1 VRAAGVITKHVIWT
15 LFCLAFLTFPALFFM
30 FVVGGLLPLYAV
42 AGMLL
47 MVPDTGVKML
57 SAAHL
62 AVYLPLFFL
71 VSWLAS
77 KGLCLLPR
85 FLTYLGF
92 AFLCGLLIAVSFLE
106 IYGVG
111 HSPYAGSNAYRVFGT
126 LVR

>member
-1 VRAAGVITKHVIWT
+1 MTKHVITWT
-15 LFCLAFLTFPALFFM
+15 LFGLAFVTFPALFFM
-30 FVVGGLLPLYAV
+30 FVVGGLLPLYAM

-47 MVPDTGVKML
+47 LSPDSGVKIL
-57 SAAHL
+57 SAIHL

-71 VSWLAS
+71 VAWLAG

-111 HSPYAGSNAYRVFGT
+111 HSAYAGDNAYRVFGR
-126 LVR
+126 LMR